1 MQPESRDS
9 AYLWD
14 MLEAARAVREFVEGL
29 TAEQFLQN
37 RMVQAAV
44 EREVEIIGEAA
55 RRVSDPFKEAHPE
68 IPWQRIVG
76 MRNVLAHEYG
86 EIIQSRMWALTV
98 DQIPELI
105 VQLEPLIPPLPPE
118 ASDKTENGSK

>member
-1 MQPESRDS
+1 MRPENRDS
-9 AYLWD
+9 AYIWD
-14 MLEAARAVREFVEGL
+14 MLEAALSVREFVKDL
-29 TAEQFLQN
+29 TSQQFLRN

-44 EREVEIIGEAA
+44 ERQVEILGEAA

-68 IPWQRIVG
+68 IPWRRIVG

-105 VQLEPLIPPLPPE
+105 VQLEPLVPSSPPA
-118 ASDKTENGSK
+118 ASDET

>member
-1 MQPESRDS
+1 MRPESRDA

-14 MLEAARAVREFVEGL
+14 MLEAAVSVREFVKDL
-29 TAEQFLQN
+29 TSEQFLQN

-44 EREVEIIGEAA
+44 ERQVEILGEAA
-55 RRVSDPFKEAHPE
+55 RRVSDPFKKAHPE
-68 IPWQRIVG
+68 IPWRRIVG

-105 VQLEPLIPPLPPE
+105 VQLEPLIPSSQQGTSE
-118 ASDKTENGSK
+118 GTESGSK

>member
-1 MQPESRDS
+1 MRPENRDA
-9 AYLWD
+9 AYIWD
-14 MLEAARAVREFVEGL
+14 MLEAAVSVTEFVKDL
-29 TAEQFLQN
+29 TSEQFLQN

-44 EREVEIIGEAA
+44 ERQVEILGEAA
-55 RRVSDPFKEAHPE
+55 RRVSDPFKTAHPE
-68 IPWQRIVG
+68 IPWRRIVG

-105 VQLEPLIPPLPPE
+105 VQLEPLITPSPKGT
-118 ASDKTENGSK
+118 SGRTEGGSK